1 MGDRPGAGVSE
12 LNPLAEVRQARMAG
26 IIWDEGFARVT
37 DLAGRFG
44 VSAVTVRADL
54 TALEARARVRRVRGG
69 AVPPSGLLGER
80 PFESSQ
86 WEAPLQKSSIG
97 VHAAGMI
104 AAGDTVIL
112 DVGTTTTAIARALV
126 LRTELH
132 DVTVVTNG
140 LNIALELERA
150 TPRISVV
157 VTGGTLRPLQHSLVN
172 PLGTTLLERLH
183 ASVAFVGCNGVD
195 PEVGITNVNL
205 PEAEVKRAMLL
216 AARRRVIVADGS
228 KIGEVELAKVCDIEE
243 VSLLITDPTAD
254 PEVVAEIAAAGCQ
267 VELRRLGPN
276 DRTTVRRS
284 TTTAPE
290 RHARRRHVP
299 SPVGVRVPGQSDPA
313 VGGGG
318 RPQPARLPQG
328 HPGRRGGPV
337 ALQPAR
343 RLRWR
348 RRRRWWR
355 RQRLPGGD
363 LRLQPVRR
371 GAQEGLRRHGGGLG
385 R

>member
-1 MGDRPGAGVSE
+1 MAERRH
-12 LNPLAEVRQARMAG
+12 PLAEVRQDRMAG
-26 IIWDEGFARVT
+26 IILDEGFARVT

-54 TALEARARVRRVRGG
+54 SALEARARVRRVRGG
-69 AVPPSGLLGER
+69 AVPLGERER

-86 WEAPLQKSSIG
+86 WEAPVQKSSIG
-97 VHAAGMI
+97 VRAAAMI
-104 AAGDTVIL
+104 ADGDTVIL

-126 LRTELH
+126 LRTDLR

-172 PLGTTLLERLH
+172 PLGTVLLERLR

-195 PEVGITNVNL
+195 PEVGITNINL

-228 KIGEVELAKVCDIEE
+228 KVGEVELAKVCDIEE

-254 PEVVAEIAAAGCQ
+254 PEVLTEIAAAGCQ
-267 VELRRLGPN
+267 VESAG
-276 DRTTVRRS
+276 
-284 TTTAPE
+284 
-290 RHARRRHVP
+290 
-299 SPVGVRVPGQSDPA
+299 
-313 VGGGG
+313 
-318 RPQPARLPQG
+318 
-328 HPGRRGGPV
+328 
-337 ALQPAR
+337 
-343 RLRWR
+343 
-348 RRRRWWR
+348 
-355 RQRLPGGD
+355 
-363 LRLQPVRR
+363 
-371 GAQEGLRRHGGGLG
+371 
-385 R
+385 

>member
-1 MGDRPGAGVSE
+1 MGKIDAGVPE

-37 DLAGRFG
+37 DLADRFG
-44 VSAVTVRADL
+44 VSAVTVWADL
-54 TALEARARVRRVRGG
+54 TALEARARVKRVRGG
-69 AVPPSGLLGER
+69 RCHRRAAGSAPSNRRSGRR
-80 PFESSQ
+80 PR
-86 WEAPLQKSSIG
+86 KSSIG
-97 VHAAGMI
+97 MHAARMI

-126 LRTELH
+126 LRTDLH

-216 AARRRVIVADGS
+216 AARRRDRR
-228 KIGEVELAKVCDIEE
+228 
-243 VSLLITDPTAD
+243 
-254 PEVVAEIAAAGCQ
+254 
-267 VELRRLGPN
+267 RRLQG
-276 DRTTVRRS
+276 RRGRAGQGVRHRGGEPS
-284 TTTAPE
+284 D
-290 RHARRRHVP
+290 HRRHRRP
-299 SPVGVRVPGQSDPA
+299 R
-313 VGGGG
+313 GGG
-318 RPQPARLPQG
+318 RD
-328 HPGRRGGPV
+328 
-337 ALQPAR
+337 
-343 RLRWR
+343 R
-348 RRRRWWR
+348 RR
-355 RQRLPGGD
+355 RLPGG
-363 LRLQPVRR
+363 VA
-371 GAQEGLRRHGGGLG
+371 G
-385 R
+385 

>member
-1 MGDRPGAGVSE
+1 MGARAAGGVSE

-26 IIWDEGFARVT
+26 IVWEEGFARVT
-37 DLAGRFG
+37 DLADRFG

-86 WEAPLQKSSIG
+86 LEAPEQKSSIG
-97 VHAAGMI
+97 AHAAGTI

-112 DVGTTTTAIARALV
+112 DVGTTTAAIARALV
-126 LRTELH
+126 LRAELR
-132 DVTVVTNG
+132 DVAVVTNG

-150 TPRISVV
+150 APRISVV

-172 PLGTTLLERLH
+172 PLGTVLLERLH
-183 ASVAFVGCNGVD
+183 ASVVFGCNGVD

-254 PEVVAEIAAAGCQ
+254 PEVLTEIAAAGCQ
-267 VELRRLGPN
+267 VELAG
-276 DRTTVRRS
+276 
-284 TTTAPE
+284 
-290 RHARRRHVP
+290 
-299 SPVGVRVPGQSDPA
+299 
-313 VGGGG
+313 
-318 RPQPARLPQG
+318 
-328 HPGRRGGPV
+328 
-337 ALQPAR
+337 
-343 RLRWR
+343 
-348 RRRRWWR
+348 
-355 RQRLPGGD
+355 
-363 LRLQPVRR
+363 
-371 GAQEGLRRHGGGLG
+371 
-385 R
+385 

>member
-1 MGDRPGAGVSE
+1 MGERPGKGGVSE
-12 LNPLAEVRQARMAG
+12 LNPLAVVRQARMAG
-26 IIWDEGFARVT
+26 IIWDEGFARVS

-69 AVPPSGLLGER
+69 AVPPSGLLGEQ

-104 AAGDTVIL
+104 ATGDTVIL

-126 LRTELH
+126 LRTGLR

-157 VTGGTLRPLQHSLVN
+157 VTGGTLRPLQHSLV
-172 PLGTTLLERLH
+172 TLLERLR

-228 KIGEVELAKVCDIEE
+228 KVGEVELAKVCDIEE
-243 VSLLITDPTAD
+243 VSLLITDATAD
-254 PEVVAEIAAAGCQ
+254 PEVVAEIAAAGCR
-267 VELRRLGPN
+267 VELAG
-276 DRTTVRRS
+276 
-284 TTTAPE
+284 
-290 RHARRRHVP
+290 
-299 SPVGVRVPGQSDPA
+299 
-313 VGGGG
+313 
-318 RPQPARLPQG
+318 
-328 HPGRRGGPV
+328 
-337 ALQPAR
+337 
-343 RLRWR
+343 
-348 RRRRWWR
+348 
-355 RQRLPGGD
+355 
-363 LRLQPVRR
+363 
-371 GAQEGLRRHGGGLG
+371 
-385 R
+385 

>member
-1 MGDRPGAGVSE
+1 MGERPGRGGVSE
-12 LNPLAEVRQARMAG
+12 LNPLAVVRQARMAG
-26 IIWDEGFARVT
+26 IVWDEGFARVS

-69 AVPPSGLLGER
+69 AVPLPGLGER

-104 AAGDTVIL
+104 TAGDTVIL

-126 LRTELH
+126 LRTGLR

-172 PLGTTLLERLH
+172 PLGTTLLERLR

-195 PEVGITNVNL
+195 AEAGITNVNL

-228 KIGEVELAKVCDIEE
+228 KVGEVELAKVCDIEE

-267 VELRRLGPN
+267 VELAG
-276 DRTTVRRS
+276 
-284 TTTAPE
+284 
-290 RHARRRHVP
+290 
-299 SPVGVRVPGQSDPA
+299 
-313 VGGGG
+313 
-318 RPQPARLPQG
+318 
-328 HPGRRGGPV
+328 
-337 ALQPAR
+337 
-343 RLRWR
+343 
-348 RRRRWWR
+348 
-355 RQRLPGGD
+355 
-363 LRLQPVRR
+363 
-371 GAQEGLRRHGGGLG
+371 
-385 R
+385 

>member
-1 MGDRPGAGVSE
+1 MGERPNHAGASGEGVPEDGASE

-54 TALEARARVRRVRGG
+54 TALEARDRVRRVRGG

-97 VHAAGMI
+97 VHAAAMI

-126 LRTELH
+126 LR
-132 DVTVVTNG
+132 NG

-150 TPRISVV
+150 APRISVV

-172 PLGTTLLERLH
+172 PLGTVMLERLR

-228 KIGEVELAKVCDIEE
+228 KVGEVELAKVCDIEE

-254 PEVVAEIAAAGCQ
+254 PEVLTEIAAAGCK
-267 VELRRLGPN
+267 VELAG
-276 DRTTVRRS
+276 
-284 TTTAPE
+284 
-290 RHARRRHVP
+290 
-299 SPVGVRVPGQSDPA
+299 
-313 VGGGG
+313 
-318 RPQPARLPQG
+318 
-328 HPGRRGGPV
+328 
-337 ALQPAR
+337 
-343 RLRWR
+343 
-348 RRRRWWR
+348 
-355 RQRLPGGD
+355 
-363 LRLQPVRR
+363 
-371 GAQEGLRRHGGGLG
+371 
-385 R
+385 